1 MQSSR
6 SLSLTRTLRSV
17 AAPRRLLRRWAQ
29 SASRKTVNGIWQ
41 CTALTRKIRTVGC
54 WRAAKLDRGVRKDR
68 EVFKMKTEF
77 KSAIEISVAN
87 LTGLPDIAVLFKWC
101 SLSNR
106 KIGTRYWKRFK
117 RERVFMNRGI
127 FQNISVDNRP
137 TMCSTPF
144 AALTRTAQSAAG

>member
-41 CTALTRKIRTVGC
+41 CTALTRKKGTVGC
-54 WRAAKLDRGVRKDR
+54 WRAAKKDSEVGKDR

-77 KSAIEISVAN
+77 KAAIVKSVAN
-87 LTGLPDIAVLFKWC
+87 FTGLPEIAVLFKWC

-106 KIGTRYWKRFK
+106 KIGTRYWKQFK
-117 RERVFMNRGI
+117 RERMFMNRGI

-137 TMCSTPF
+137 IRCSTSF

>member
-6 SLSLTRTLRSV
+6 SLSLTRMLRSC
-17 AAPRRLLRRWAQ
+17 AAPRRLLRRWAL
-29 SASRKTVNGIWQ
+29 SASRKTTSAVWSR
-41 CTALTRKIRTVGC
+41 TAHTRTKEKMGC
-54 WRAAKLDRGVRKDR
+54 WKSAKKDSEVGKDR

-77 KSAIEISVAN
+77 KSAIEKSVAN

-137 TMCSTPF
+137 TRCSTSF